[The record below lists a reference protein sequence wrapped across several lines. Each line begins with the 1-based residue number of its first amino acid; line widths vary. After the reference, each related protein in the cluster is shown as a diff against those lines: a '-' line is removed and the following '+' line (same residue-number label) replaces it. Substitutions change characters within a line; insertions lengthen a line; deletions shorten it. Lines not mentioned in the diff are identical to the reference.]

1 MARVV
6 TVVRSRALSAWAGD
20 LTRPAPVVA
29 AVTLAVNDHALKGA
43 GVVPAAITGKL
54 SDVAGLFLAGVVG
67 VCLLRGVAAARG
79 ARLPRRDGAR
89 AHATLLAIAVAFAAL
104 KLWPAF
110 NRAVAAAWGT
120 NALDASDLWCLP
132 MLALAGV
139 WLRDREIATA
149 AATTAPPRFVTAL
162 ALTGALLVC
171 AATPAPPPVPP
182 PPVAGWF
189 AADAVLPVPCGEVH
203 AWFSKS
209 GKTGAGVTL
218 GVVRATEAA
227 SCTATI
233 TAARLRFA
241 DASITGA
248 PVELPDAAARAP
260 AANDPRDRPAY
271 ESLGYVGFTFD
282 NEARWNRG
290 DRTAVL
296 EIELIVAGEPR
307 TWAVPAKHTMLTF
320 PIGAGR

>member
-6 TVVRSRALSAWAGD
+6 TVVRASALSTWAGD
-20 LTRPAPVVA
+20 LTRPAPLIA
-29 AVTLAVNDHALKGA
+29 AATLAINDHALKGA
-43 GVVPAAITGKL
+43 GLLPAAVTGKL
-54 SDVAGLFLAGVVG
+54 SDVAGLFLAGIVG
-67 VCLLRGVAAARG
+67 VCLVRGAAAAGTGRR
-79 ARLPRRDGAR
+79 ARRDGP
-89 AHATLLAIAVAFAAL
+89 LAIVTLVAIALAFSAL

-110 NRAVAAAWGT
+110 NRALTATWGA

-139 WLRDREIATA
+139 WLRDREA
-149 AATTAPPRFVTAL
+149 AAGPANPPRFATAL
-162 ALTGALLVC
+162 ALTGALLLC

-182 PPVAGWF
+182 TPVAGWY
-189 AADAVLPVPCGEVH
+189 AADAALPVACGVVQ

-209 GKTGAGVTL
+209 GKTGAGVTIAVTRT
-218 GVVRATEAA
+218 GDAPACV
-227 SCTATI
+227 ATI

-241 DASITGA
+241 DGSVDGRVVEQPA
-248 PVELPDAAARAP
+248 PVGRRAATT
-260 AANDPRDRPAY
+260 DPRDRSPYDA
-271 ESLGYVGFTFD
+271 LGYVGFTFD

-296 EIELIVAGEPR
+296 ELELIVAGEPR

-320 PIGAGR
+320 PIGGDR